1 MWRIRSGIARKFSD
15 IIDDPSVLVAPSVL
29 TSIKTQKNYISPPI
43 YSEPQKKKR
52 FSAFDFKSNISSLN
66 TSSCNKLP
74 LSTSTMPIL
83 Y

>member
-52 FSAFDFKSNISSLN
+52 FSAFDFKSNRSKSIIDSKRQLESSL
-66 TSSCNKLP
+66 S
-74 LSTSTMPIL
+74 
-83 Y
+83 